1 VLTLAQAQTALG
13 AMLDHAAQ
21 IGGPPLALA
30 LLDAGAH
37 PVLIAR
43 QDGAA
48 LLRVEIARGKA
59 AGALGLGADTRA
71 LAERAAANPAFFT
84 SVAAATGQLILSA
97 GGVLLHGAGGQLL
110 GAIGISGDT
119 ADIDE
124 QVALIGRAALAGDPQ

>member
-1 VLTLAQAQTALG
+1 VLTLAQAQTALA
-13 AMLDHAAQ
+13 AMLDHAVQ
-21 IGGPPLALA
+21 IGTQPLALV

-43 QDGAA
+43 QDSAA

-59 AGALGLGADTRA
+59 ASALGLGTDTRA
-71 LAERAAANPAFFT
+71 LAERAMANPTFFT

-97 GGVLLHGAGGQLL
+97 GGVLLRDAAGRLL

-124 QVALIGRAALAGDPQ
+124 QVALTGRATIAGDPK